1 MSPGLF
7 AQLQSFRSRRAFRG
21 LWLSLSLL
29 VLGVQTALP
38 AHQETHPLGEPD
50 IACHYCVLGG
60 HLSGMPGVAPPLPP
74 AAARIEAPD
83 TLEMGFSV
91 VPFPRTRFSR
101 GPPSTLHA

>member
-1 MSPGLF
+1 MPPGFF
-7 AQLQSFRSRRAFRG
+7 AYLQRFRSRRSFRG
-21 LWLSLSLL
+21 LWLFLSLL

-60 HLSGMPGVAPPLPP
+60 HLSGMPGVAPSAPPVAARVEAPLPV
-74 AAARIEAPD
+74 ES
-83 TLEMGFSV
+83 GFDPIS
-91 VPFPRTRFSR
+91 FPRTRFSR

>member
-1 MSPGLF
+1 MSSGFFPR
-7 AQLQSFRSRRAFRG
+7 LQRFRSQRAFRG

-74 AAARIEAPD
+74 VAARMEAPLPVE
-83 TLEMGFSV
+83 TSFSAL
-91 VPFPRTRFSR
+91 PFPRTRFSR

>member
-1 MSPGLF
+1 MPPGFF
-7 AQLQSFRSRRAFRG
+7 ARLQRFRSRRSFRG
-21 LWLSLSLL
+21 LWLFLSLL

-50 IACHYCVLGG
+50 IACHCCVLGG

-74 AAARIEAPD
+74 VAACMESPLP
-83 TLEMGFSV
+83 LETGVSV
-91 VPFPRTRFSR
+91 VPFPLTRFSR